1 MAKKKGAATSARAV
15 IESTRPNPVAI
26 RFSADEREWLR
37 QRMADTG
44 ASLNTVVRV
53 ALGQYIRR
61 IDAAELRKVSRA
73 TGD

>member
-1 MAKKKGAATSARAV
+1 MAKKKRAAVSAPLGEQLA
-15 IESTRPNPVAI
+15 RPNPVAI
-26 RFSADEREWLR
+26 RFTGDEREWLR

-44 ASLNTVVRV
+44 ASLNTLVRTAV
-53 ALGQYIRR
+53 AQYQRR